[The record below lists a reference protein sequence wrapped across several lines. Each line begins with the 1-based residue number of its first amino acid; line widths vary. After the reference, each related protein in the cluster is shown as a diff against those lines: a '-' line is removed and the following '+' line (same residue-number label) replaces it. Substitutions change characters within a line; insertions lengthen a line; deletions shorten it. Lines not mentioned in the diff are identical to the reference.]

1 MSEHIDFDSVQAVV
15 FDLGG
20 VFLEGGPNLVKAFG
34 PKHGLDQAAW
44 DAIRQE
50 LFISGDIWG
59 QVERAEMLLDEF
71 AQVLI
76 ARMAAHGIAIS
87 MDQARYFMR
96 DPGHED
102 GMPLRPEIVEVAA
115 RLHRCMPTA
124 MLTNNIV
131 EWREGWRAR
140 LDLDNLFDVVI
151 DSSEVGM
158 RKPEPGIYA
167 LTEEKLGLAGEHLL
181 FVDDIG
187 LNLKAGRARGW
198 QTLKFVDSAQVVQ
211 VLGRLVAAR
220 PPRR

>member
-1 MSEHIDFDSVQAVV
+1 MNEQIRFDRVRAVV

-34 PKHGLDQAAW
+34 PKHGLHPAAW
-44 DAIRQE
+44 DAIRHE
-50 LFISGDIWG
+50 LFISGDLWG
-59 QVERAEMLLDEF
+59 QVERAEMTLDEF
-71 AQVLI
+71 AEVLI

-87 MDQARYFMR
+87 LDEARYFMR

-102 GMPLRPEIVEVAA
+102 GMPLRPEVVDVAA
-115 RLHRCMPTA
+115 RLHRRMPTA
-124 MLTNNIV
+124 LLTNNIV
-131 EWREGWRAR
+131 EWREGWRTR

-167 LTEEKLGLAGEHLL
+167 LTEDKLGLAGEQLL

-198 QTLKFVDSAQVVQ
+198 QTLKFVKSAEVVE
-211 VLGRLVAAR
+211 VLGRLAASR
-220 PPRR
+220 SPHR

>member
-1 MSEHIDFDSVQAVV
+1 MSEQIKFHTVQAVV

-34 PKHGLDQAAW
+34 PQHGLNQAAW
-44 DAIRQE
+44 DAISHE
-50 LFISGDIWG
+50 LFISGDLWG
-59 QVERAEMLLDEF
+59 QVERAEMSLDAF
-71 AQVLI
+71 AKVLI
-76 ARMAAHGIAIS
+76 ARMAAHGIRIS
-87 MDQARYFMR
+87 MDEARYFMR
-96 DPGHED
+96 DPSHES
-102 GMPLRPEIVEVAA
+102 GMPLRPEVVDVAA

-124 MLTNNIV
+124 LLTNNIA

-140 LDLDNLFDVVI
+140 LDLDDLFDVVI

-167 LTEEKLGLAGEHLL
+167 LTEEKLGLAGEQLL

-198 QTLKFVDSAQVVQ
+198 QTLKFEDSGRVVD
-211 VLGRLVAAR
+211 VLGQLATSR